1 MTLIKLFGLSLFI
14 VLAFLASGCST
25 TVPVTPRFPDAPAAL
40 KEKCESL
47 QKIEGN
53 QVAITEMLKVV
64 VHNYALYYECSAR
77 VDGWKEWYE
86 TQKKIYESIK

>member
-1 MTLIKLFGLSLFI
+1 MKYI
-14 VLAFLASGCST
+14 VILTTALLLGCST
-25 TVPVTPRFPDAPAAL
+25 TVPVTPRFPEAPAAL

-77 VDGWKEWYE
+77 VEGWKEWYE

>member
-1 MTLIKLFGLSLFI
+1 MKYIITLAT
-14 VLAFLASGCST
+14 VLLMGCST
-25 TVPVTPRFPDAPAAL
+25 PVPVTPRFPEAPAAL

-47 QKIEGN
+47 RKIEGN

-64 VHNYALYYECSAR
+64 VHNYSLYYECSTR
-77 VDGWKEWYE
+77 VEGWHEWYE

>member
-1 MTLIKLFGLSLFI
+1 MKYFITLAT
-14 VLAFLASGCST
+14 VLLMGCST
-25 TVPVTPRFPDAPAAL
+25 PVPVTPRFPEAPVAL

-64 VHNYALYYECSAR
+64 VHNYTLYYECSAR
-77 VDGWKEWYE
+77 VEGWKEWYD
-86 TQKKIYESIK
+86 TQKKRYESIK